1 MLEVRHVFKSFEVSG
16 GEHRVIEDLSF
27 TVQDKDFF
35 IILGKSG
42 CGKST
47 LLRMIGGFEAADKG
61 DILLGGTSVAGPS
74 KDMMMVFQS
83 FDQLF
88 PWYTL
93 KGNLVYALKKAEV
106 TVPGGKYDE
115 YAAEYLKM
123 AGLEEFTDSYPHQLS
138 GGMKQRGA
146 LARALCLKPRILLMD
161 EPFSSLDYMTKRS
174 LYKSIGEMKAQ
185 TGATVV
191 MVTHDIEEAL
201 LLGTSIGVL
210 AGGDFAGIYHKGE
223 DGFDTGLKER
233 LEGYTTL

>member
-47 LLRMIGGFEAADKG
+47 LLRMIGGFEAAHKG
-61 DILLGGTSVAGPS
+61 DILLDGTSVAGPS

-93 KGNLVYALKKAEV
+93 KGNLVYALKKAGI

-123 AGLEEFTDSYPHQLS
+123 AGLEGFTDSYPHHLS
-138 GGMKQRGA
+138 GGMKQRGT

-174 LYKSIGEMKAQ
+174 LYKSIAQMKAQ

-201 LLGTSIGVL
+201 LLGTSIAVL
-210 AGGDFAGIYHKGE
+210 AEGSFAGIHHKGK

>member
-1 MLEVRHVFKSFEVSG
+1 MLEVRNVFKSFEVSG

-47 LLRMIGGFEAADKG
+47 LLRMIGGFGAADKG
-61 DILLGGTSVAGPS
+61 DIRLDGTLVDKPS

-93 KGNLVYALKKAEV
+93 KGNLVYALKKAGIMA
-106 TVPGGKYDE
+106 PGGKYDE
-115 YAAEYLKM
+115 YAAQYLKM
-123 AGLEEFTDSYPHQLS
+123 AGLEGFTDSYPHQLS

-161 EPFSSLDYMTKRS
+161 EPFSSLDYITKRS
-174 LYKSIGEMKAQ
+174 LYKSIAQMKAQ

-201 LLGTSIGVL
+201 LLGTSIAVL
-210 AGGDFAGIYHKGE
+210 AGGSFAEIHHKRK